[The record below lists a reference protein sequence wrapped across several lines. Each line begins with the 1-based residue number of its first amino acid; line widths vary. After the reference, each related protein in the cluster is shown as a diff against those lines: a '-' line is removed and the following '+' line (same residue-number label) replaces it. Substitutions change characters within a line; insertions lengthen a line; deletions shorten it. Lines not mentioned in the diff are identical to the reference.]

1 MSKRGPTSQLNHDN
15 WDVEDENIEEA
26 GRFETASQEELKKRV
41 IKKARRI
48 KPSDTASPFA
58 AFSGFKSTPSSKP
71 AFSGYYFNS
80 GSKKEGDSTTEASE
94 NESKSTSK
102 QSLSGFSFS
111 SQKCDTTTKEK
122 DTNSTTKP
130 DLSGFSFVMN
140 KKGDE
145 SKENHGNGSTNI
157 GFSFKTASNIGMST
171 NTSDSKENSDGS
183 SDQSNSE
190 AEYSDSYYESL
201 KSLNDNFLSWI
212 QRHLDKS
219 KYCIFT
225 PGFKD
230 YEKYLSDLE
239 QQYKIVKKSANP
251 KSTSTSSTGS
261 LGFSFTP
268 SSAVSSASTE
278 KSSDKAIFSFSE
290 NSKTSSTTATSLS
303 GFSFADSAAKAA
315 AVTNAPASTTSS
327 EERKNDEEYSPPE
340 NEFKE
345 VTEDESFYSQKC
357 KLFYKKSG
365 NFAEKGKGTLFLK
378 KAEDKTQLIIRADT
392 NLGNILL
399 NTLLNKSMPTSR
411 MGKNNVM
418 IACVPN
424 PPIGAND
431 SSEPI
436 PMLIRVKTGEDADKL
451 LENIESSK

>member
-26 GRFETASQEELKKRV
+26 GRFETASQEELKKR
-41 IKKARRI
+41 
-48 KPSDTASPFA
+48 DTASPFA

-190 AEYSDSYYESL
+190 VHTEGL
-201 KSLNDNFLSWI
+201 
-212 QRHLDKS
+212 QR
-219 KYCIFT
+219 F
-225 PGFKD
+225 
-230 YEKYLSDLE
+230 
-239 QQYKIVKKSANP
+239 
-251 KSTSTSSTGS
+251 
-261 LGFSFTP
+261 
-268 SSAVSSASTE
+268 SAVI
-278 KSSDKAIFSFSE
+278 KSSM
-290 NSKTSSTTATSLS
+290 
-303 GFSFADSAAKAA
+303 
-315 AVTNAPASTTSS
+315 
-327 EERKNDEEYSPPE
+327 
-340 NEFKE
+340 
-345 VTEDESFYSQKC
+345 
-357 KLFYKKSG
+357 
-365 NFAEKGKGTLFLK
+365 
-378 KAEDKTQLIIRADT
+378 IIC
-392 NLGNILL
+392 
-399 NTLLNKSMPTSR
+399 R
-411 MGKNNVM
+411 MVEG
-418 IACVPN
+418 
-424 PPIGAND
+424 G
-431 SSEPI
+431 
-436 PMLIRVKTGEDADKL
+436 
-451 LENIESSK
+451 